1 MKISKE
7 FKLGAFAVFVLAVSF
22 FVINFLRG
30 KDILDKEYE
39 LVSRYDNLEGLV
51 SSAPV
56 YIKGYKAGQVSD
68 VEYDSP
74 SGYFKV
80 TCSILKEFA
89 VPVDSKMTI
98 YSVDIMGGKGVRIDL
113 GDSQDMAVDGTE
125 LAPAMAPDLIGG
137 LTQSVGPL
145 LGKLSDTLDSLGVTV
160 SSVNSLLSSDNQKTI
175 SDTFTHLEAT
185 MKDVR
190 SIVKS
195 VEGKSDDL
203 ENFLSSL
210 SSLSDRLVVLMDNAD
225 TAVVSAT
232 AVLESIAKS
241 DIEKVVSSINTLL
254 ENINDPNG
262 TVGQLFVDKS
272 IYYSVDSILKQA
284 DELVRIIKENPKKY
298 LKLSV
303 F

>member
-7 FKLGAFAVFVLAVSF
+7 FKIGAFAVLVLIVSF

-30 KDILDKEYE
+30 EDILDKEYE
-39 LVSRYDNLEGLV
+39 LVAIYDNLEGLV
-51 SSAPV
+51 PSAPV
-56 YIKGYKAGQVSD
+56 YIKGYKVGQVSE
-68 VEYDSP
+68 VEYDTS
-74 SGYFKV
+74 SGCFEV

-89 VPVDSKMTI
+89 VPVDSRMTI

-113 GDSQDMAVDGTE
+113 GESQEMTTDGDE

-160 SSVNSLLSSDNQKTI
+160 SSVNSLLSSDNQRTI
-175 SDTFTHLEAT
+175 SATFTHLEAT

-195 VEGKSDDL
+195 VEGRSEDL
-203 ENFLSSL
+203 ENFLGGL
-210 SSLSDRLVVLMDNAD
+210 SSLSDRLSVLIENAD
-225 TAVVSAT
+225 TAVVSA
-232 AVLESIAKS
+232 ASVMDSIAKS
-241 DIEKVVSSINTLL
+241 DLEGVVSSLNTLL
-254 ENINDPNG
+254 NNINDPNG
-262 TVGQLFVDKS
+262 TIGKLFVDKS
-272 IYYSVDSILKQA
+272 VYENVDSILKQV
-284 DELVRIIKENPKKY
+284 DELVEIIKENPKKY
-298 LKLSV
+298 LKISV

>member
-7 FKLGAFAVFVLAVSF
+7 FKIGAFAVLVLIVSF

-30 KDILDKEYE
+30 EDILDKEYE
-39 LVSRYDNLEGLV
+39 LVAIYDNLEGLV
-51 SSAPV
+51 PSAPV
-56 YIKGYKAGQVSD
+56 YIKGYKVGQVSE
-68 VEYDSP
+68 VEYDTS
-74 SGYFKV
+74 SGCFEV

-89 VPVDSKMTI
+89 VPVDSRMTI

-113 GDSQDMAVDGTE
+113 GESQEMTTDGDE

-160 SSVNSLLSSDNQKTI
+160 SSVNSLLSSDNQRTI

-195 VEGKSDDL
+195 VEGRSEDL
-203 ENFLSSL
+203 ENFLGGL
-210 SSLSDRLVVLMDNAD
+210 SSLSDRLSVLIENAD
-225 TAVVSAT
+225 TAVVSA
-232 AVLESIAKS
+232 ASVMDSIAKS
-241 DIEKVVSSINTLL
+241 DLEGVVSSLNTLL
-254 ENINDPNG
+254 NNINDPNG
-262 TVGQLFVDKS
+262 TIGKLFVDKS
-272 IYYSVDSILKQA
+272 VYENVDSILKQV
-284 DELVRIIKENPKKY
+284 DELVEIIKENPKKY
-298 LKLSV
+298 LKISV

>member
-7 FKLGAFAVFVLAVSF
+7 FKIGAFAVLVLIVSF

-39 LVSRYDNLEGLV
+39 LVAMYDNLEGLV
-51 SSAPV
+51 PSAPV
-56 YIKGYKAGQVSD
+56 YIKGYKVGQVSE
-68 VEYDSP
+68 VEYDTS
-74 SGYFKV
+74 SGCFEV

-89 VPVDSKMTI
+89 VPVDSRMTI

-113 GDSQDMAVDGTE
+113 GESQEMTTDGDE

-160 SSVNSLLSSDNQKTI
+160 SSVNSLLSSDNQRTI
-175 SDTFTHLEAT
+175 SATFTHLEAT

-195 VEGKSDDL
+195 VEGRSEDL
-203 ENFLSSL
+203 ENFLGGL
-210 SSLSDRLVVLMDNAD
+210 SSLSDRLSVLIENAD
-225 TAVVSAT
+225 TAVVSASS
-232 AVLESIAKS
+232 VMDSIAKS
-241 DIEKVVSSINTLL
+241 DLEGVVSSLNTLL
-254 ENINDPNG
+254 NNINDPNG
-262 TVGQLFVDKS
+262 TIGKLFVDKS
-272 IYYSVDSILKQA
+272 VYENVDSILKQV
-284 DELVRIIKENPKKY
+284 DELVEIIKENPKKY
-298 LKLSV
+298 LKISV